1 MDLSIVKIVIQA
13 AKPVV
18 MGLVVILASME
29 NLLILL
35 IQTNVLN
42 VITLSVLLV
51 QEQPLIVTQIALTF
65 VNYAM
70 LMLNV
75 LIARMGISK
84 VVEIVL
90 LVIILPVLL
99 AVEVLRIV

>member
-1 MDLSIVKIVIQA
+1 MKIVIQA